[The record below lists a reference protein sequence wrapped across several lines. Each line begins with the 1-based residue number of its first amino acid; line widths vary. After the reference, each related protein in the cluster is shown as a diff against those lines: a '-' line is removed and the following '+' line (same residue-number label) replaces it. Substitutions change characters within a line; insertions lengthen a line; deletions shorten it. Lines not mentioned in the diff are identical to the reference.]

1 MTVPDDFARFE
12 VNSAADLAGA
22 NAQRFH
28 GTQLVDGYFGDADTP
43 HPINEPAAN
52 GYSHTKGTGKLRV
65 GQAIVWTFGVYKTNP
80 KFWLAIGLVMAVL
93 GVADQIPALAVPGL
107 LFTIALVL
115 LDPVFA
121 SAALQQTLTAQVDK
135 PKSPTYGKA
144 LGVSVV
150 NRMLVV
156 IVGFILAAIAFVIT
170 LAVTGFDPTAFGD
183 ATNMSQEQIQEQM
196 MNMAIAAAPGVVVG
210 ALVFALVAPFAVY
223 PVFYAADNAG
233 SFGFCLGEGMKAAK
247 RNYGTTLLLLLF
259 SLVVGVIAAIPAAA
273 VDVMGFNVWAGAGL
287 SFLLTVLLAPLVY
300 LAQAHAYRQVSGGP
314 VPHEA
319 GLNQTGLNEATS

>member
-12 VNSAADLAGA
+12 VNTAADLAGA

-28 GTQLVDGYFGDADTP
+28 GTQLVDGYFGDTDTP
-43 HPINEPAAN
+43 HPINDPAAN

-65 GQAIVWTFGVYKTNP
+65 GQAIAWTFGVYKTNP

-93 GVADQIPALAVPGL
+93 GVADQIPGLAVLGL
-107 LFTIALVL
+107 LFAIGGFL
-115 LDPVFA
+115 LEPVFV

-135 PKSPTYGKA
+135 LKSPTYGKA

-150 NRMLVV
+150 NRMLVG
-156 IVGFILAAIAFVIT
+156 IVGLILAAIAFVIT
-170 LAVTGFDPTAFGD
+170 LAVTGFDPTVFAD
-183 ATNMSQEQIQEQM
+183 SATMTQEQM
-196 MNMAIAAAPGVVVG
+196 MAIAMAVLPAVIVG
-210 ALVFALVAPFAVY
+210 ALVLALVVPFAVY
-223 PVFYAADNAG
+223 PVYYAADNAG

-287 SFLLTVLLAPLVY
+287 TFLLTVLLAPLVY

-314 VPHEA
+314 VPHAPGLNEA
-319 GLNQTGLNEATS
+319 GLNEASS

>member
-1 MTVPDDFARFE
+1 M
-12 VNSAADLAGA
+12 
-22 NAQRFH
+22 
-28 GTQLVDGYFGDADTP
+28 
-43 HPINEPAAN
+43 
-52 GYSHTKGTGKLRV
+52 
-65 GQAIVWTFGVYKTNP
+65 GQAIAWTFSVYKTNP
-80 KFWLAIGLVMAVL
+80 KFWLLLGVLMAVL
-93 GVADQIPALAVPGL
+93 GVADQIPGLALFGL
-107 LFTIALVL
+107 LFAIARVL

-121 SAALQQTLTAQVDK
+121 SAALQQTLTTQVSK
-135 PKSPTYGKA
+135 PNSPAYGKA

-150 NRMLVV
+150 NRMLVGL
-156 IVGFILAAIAFVIT
+156 VGIILAGIAFVIT

-196 MNMAIAAAPGVVVG
+196 MDMAIAAAPGVIAG

-259 SLVVGVIAAIPAAA
+259 SLVVGVGAAIPAAA
-273 VDVMGFNVWAGAGL
+273 VDVVGFNVWAGAGL
-287 SFLLTVLLAPLVY
+287 TFLLTVVLAPLVY
-300 LAQAHAYRQVSGGP
+300 LAQAHAYRQISGGP

-319 GLNQTGLNEATS
+319 TS